1 MKNLS
6 PLNKLVFLLNNLFAL
21 VFLASFAIPYIPPQ
35 KFPLLSILSLAVPL
49 LIFIHLGFL
58 IYWVLLGFKRQFF
71 LSFLCL
77 LLALGFSY
85 FPYKFKETKVISGSS
100 FSVMSYNVRLF
111 NRYDWIKDEEVPDRI
126 ARFVEEQ
133 APDILTMQEY
143 APLKS
148 VSRQFPYRYEEIEGD
163 RSPYGM
169 GIFSKYPIV
178 NRGSLNFENSANNAI
193 FADILKDGDTLRI
206 YNVHLE
212 SLGIKPDSLHIS
224 GMNEKDSRKLIRRLT
239 GSFIKQQAQVERLME
254 HKRNC
259 PYPVILC
266 GDFNNTFYSWAY
278 KNLKEGLNDSF
289 IAAGKGF
296 GKTYSFN
303 GYPLR
308 IDFILSDPMFRINE
322 HLNHEIGLSDHEPV
336 STRLS
341 Q

>member
-1 MKNLS
+1 MKDLS
-6 PLNKLVFLLNNLFAL
+6 PLNKLIFLLNNLFAL
-21 VFLASFAIPYIPPQ
+21 LFLASFAIPHIAPQ
-35 KFPLLSILSLAVPL
+35 KFPLLAILSLAVPL
-49 LIFIHLGFL
+49 IIFIHLVFL
-58 IYWVLLGFKRQFF
+58 VYWVLLGFRRQLF
-71 LSFLCL
+71 LSLLCL

-85 FPYKFKETKVISGSS
+85 FPYKFKENKVISGGS

-111 NRYDWIKDEEVPDRI
+111 NRYDWIKNEKVPDRI
-126 ARFVEEQ
+126 AEFVEEQ
-133 APDILTMQEY
+133 DPDILTLQEY

-148 VSRQFPYRYEEIEGD
+148 VSGQFAFKYEEIEGD

-169 GIFSKYPIV
+169 GIFSKYPII
-178 NRGSLNFENSANNAI
+178 NRGSLDFDNSANNAI
-193 FADILKDGDTLRI
+193 FVDILRNDDTLRI

-212 SLGIKPDSLHIS
+212 SLGVKPDSLHIS

-239 GSFIKQQAQVERLME
+239 GSFIKQQAQVEKFME
-254 HKRNC
+254 HRRNC
-259 PYPVILC
+259 PHPVILC

-278 KNLKEGLNDSF
+278 TNLKGDLNDSF
-289 IAAGKGF
+289 VEAGKGF

-322 HLNHEIGLSDHEPV
+322 HNNFEIGLSDHEPV